1 MRIANFM
8 AAVSMGVSL
17 YEAKAHYE
25 KYIPRERL
33 HRIQLRLRD
42 DTESYVSEHV
52 VLHASLHGRWLPI
65 FIFDAGFSSLTVVPG
80 QLCHHFRVEL
90 SLRFLFRLYLFCRL
104 GIGLL
109 STVLDRILGLGLCP
123 RVVSGVDNWWH
134 SLPTGCF

>member
-8 AAVSMGVSL
+8 AAVSMNVSL

-33 HRIQLRLRD
+33 HRIQQRLRS

-65 FIFDAGFSSLTVVPG
+65 FVFDASFSSLTVVPG

-90 SLRFLFRLYLFCRL
+90 SLRFLFRLYLFWRL

-109 STVLDRILGLGLCP
+109 SIVFDRVWGLGLCI
-123 RVVSGVDNWWH
+123 
-134 SLPTGCF
+134 